1 MSGALTQR
9 APDASPDGASRI
21 GEPRCLGC
29 EQPLSHT
36 VVDLGMHPP
45 CESFVAPEDARA
57 MEPTWPLRVYV
68 CDRCFLVQLPPD
80 VDPRAIF
87 REYAYFSS
95 YSSSWL
101 EHAERYVREVT
112 ARFGLDERSFVVE
125 LASND
130 GYLLRNFVAAGIPA
144 LGVEPAANVARAAVA
159 QGVPTLVEFFTAE
172 LGRRLAAERGHA
184 DLICGAN
191 VLAQVPPI
199 HDFLEGVRALLAP
212 RGVFTFEF
220 PHLLRMIESTQFD
233 TVYHEHYLYLSLLS
247 LEPILARHGLRLFDV
262 EELATHGGSLRV
274 YGTHA
279 GEQSH
284 ADTPRVDAVR
294 RAEAEAGLATL
305 DGYRR
310 FAERVRELKH
320 ALLTLLIELRRAG
333 KHVVAYGAAGKGNTL
348 LNYCGIGPDLVE
360 YVVDRNPYK
369 QGRLLPGSRIPIHPP
384 ARLRETRPDY
394 VLLLPWNLRDE
405 ILLEH
410 AYVSEW
416 GGRFIVPIPRPEVVD
431 PVAAAPSRAVC
442 AGAR

>member
-1 MSGALTQR
+1 MSD
-9 APDASPDGASRI
+9 APAQPAPAAESAA

-29 EQPLSHT
+29 ERPLTHT

-45 CESFVAPEDARA
+45 CESYVAPEDARA

-80 VDPRAIF
+80 VDPQSIF
-87 REYAYFSS
+87 EEYAYFSS

-101 EHAERYVREVT
+101 QHAERYATEITERL
-112 ARFGLDERSFVVE
+112 GLDERSFVVE

-144 LGVEPAANVARAAVA
+144 LGVEPAANVAQAAID
-159 QGVPTLVEFFTAE
+159 QGVPTLVEFFTTE
-172 LGRRLAAERGHA
+172 LGLRLAKERGPA

-199 HDFLEGVRALLAP
+199 HDFFGGVRALLAP
-212 RGVFTFEF
+212 DGVFTFEF
-220 PHLLRMIESTQFD
+220 PHLLRQMESTQFD
-233 TVYHEHYLYLSLLS
+233 TIYHEHYLYLSLLA
-247 LEPILARHGLRLFDV
+247 LEPILARQRLRLFDV

-274 YGTHA
+274 FGTRV
-279 GEQSH
+279 EDDSH
-284 ADTPRVDAVR
+284 AATPRVEAIR
-294 RAEAEAGLATL
+294 RAESQAGLGTL

-310 FAERVRELKH
+310 FAASVEEVRH
-320 ALLTLLIELRRAG
+320 ALLTLLIGLRRDG
-333 KHVVAYGAAGKGNTL
+333 KRVAAYGAAGKGNTL
-348 LNYCGIGPDLVE
+348 LNYCGVGPDLVE
-360 YVVDRNPYK
+360 YVVDHNPYK
-369 QGRLLPGSRIPIHPP
+369 QGRLLPGSRIPIHAP

-394 VLLLPWNLRDE
+394 VLILPWNLREE
-405 ILLEH
+405 ILAEH

-431 PVAAAPSRAVC
+431 PVAAALSRAV
-442 AGAR
+442 